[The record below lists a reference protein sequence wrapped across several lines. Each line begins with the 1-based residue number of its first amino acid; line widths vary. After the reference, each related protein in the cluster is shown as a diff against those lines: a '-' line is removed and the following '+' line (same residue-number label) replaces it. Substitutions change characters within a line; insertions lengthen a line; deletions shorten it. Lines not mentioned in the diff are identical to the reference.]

1 MTQAELKQAESVRNA
16 DEAEKLA
23 STDHTDHEDDHEHE
37 HALNWRKLNRVLFVA
52 AAAAAIWFLGGA
64 RNPYVTGIGVICT
77 IVGGFPIFH
86 EAYENIVQRR
96 MTMELS
102 MAIAIVAALAIRE
115 IFTALVIT
123 LFVLVAEILEGLTV
137 GRGRTA
143 IRHLVGLLP
152 TTATVRRNES
162 WQDVETKEIA
172 VGEIVLVKPGT
183 RIPVDGVV
191 VGGHS
196 FVDQAPITGESMPA
210 EKSTGTSVYAGT
222 INQSGALEIRV
233 DRMGRD
239 TTFGKIIDAVE
250 RAEKSRAP
258 IQGIADRLA
267 GYLVYF
273 ALGAAAL
280 TFLITHNVRST
291 ISVVIVAGACGIA
304 AGTPLAILAGIGRSA
319 QLGSIIKGGLYL
331 ESLATVDTIL
341 LDKTGTLTYGT
352 PEVVEVSPVEGVPF
366 ASLLQA
372 AVTAES
378 RSEHPVA
385 NAILKKASNL
395 GISREEPESFEYT
408 PGKGIV
414 AARRG
419 IEIIVGNRLFLEGH
433 RITLPTSAISRTDS
447 EIFVAR
453 EGKFLGTLLVADTLR
468 PEATKAIAD
477 LKSMGLK
484 TVLLTGDSKAVA
496 EDIGGKLGVDEI
508 AAELLPE
515 DKLEFVSRLT
525 KARHNVVMVGDGVND
540 APALMKATVGV
551 AMGAGT
557 DVARES
563 ANVVLIGNDLSKLVE
578 TLSIARR
585 CRRTIMQNF
594 VGTLVVDSIGVG
606 LAAFGFLNPLLAAFI
621 HVSSEMTFI
630 LNSAR
635 LLPPISSARKLVS
648 GFLPP
653 SSATRRSCNL
663 TSRLSKP
670 LATSRCMNRV
680 TFPLSLPITCANAP
694 GEDCRLATQWT
705 RTAASCAVMR
715 FLRKRR
721 SI

>member
-1 MTQAELKQAESVRNA
+1 MAETQLKQAEDAGSANEVKKVPSSER
-16 DEAEKLA
+16 AE
-23 STDHTDHEDDHEHE
+23 HEDSHEHE
-37 HALNWRKLNRVLFVA
+37 NALNWRDINRVLFVA
-52 AAAAAIWFLGGA
+52 AAAGAIWFLGGT
-64 RNPYVTGIGVICT
+64 RNPFITGVGVVCT

-86 EAYENIVQRR
+86 EAYENIRQRR

-162 WQDVETKEIA
+162 WQDVETDEIV

-183 RIPVDGVV
+183 RMPVDGVV
-191 VGGHS
+191 TGGHS
-196 FVDQAPITGESMPA
+196 FVDQATITGESMPA
-210 EKSTGTSVYAGT
+210 EKVPGTSIYAGT
-222 INQSGALEIRV
+222 MNQSGALEIRV
-233 DRMGRD
+233 DRLGRD

-291 ISVVIVAGACGIA
+291 ISVVIVTGACGIA

-331 ESLATVDTIL
+331 ESLATIDTIL

-352 PEVVEVSPVEGVPF
+352 PEVNDVRPAEGISD
-366 ASLLQA
+366 ASLLEA

-385 NAILKKASNL
+385 KAILKKASNL
-395 GISREEPESFEYT
+395 GIASEEPERFDYT
-408 PGKGIV
+408 PGKGVV
-414 AARRG
+414 ATRRG
-419 IEIIVGNRLFLEGH
+419 VEIIVGNRLFLEGH
-433 RITLPTSAISRTDS
+433 RIALPVSAISQTDS
-447 EIFVAR
+447 EVFVAR
-453 EGKFLGTLLVADTLR
+453 EGKFLGTLAVADMLR

-477 LKSMGLK
+477 LRSMGLK
-484 TVLLTGDSKAVA
+484 TVLLTGDSRAVA
-496 EDIGGKLGVDEI
+496 EDIGRKLGVDEI
-508 AAELLPE
+508 GAELLPE
-515 DKLEFVSRLT
+515 DKLAFVGRLT
-525 KARHNVVMVGDGVND
+525 AARHNVVMVGDGVND

-635 LLPPISSARKLVS
+635 LLPAVSSAHGLVRGLFS
-648 GFLPP
+648 E
-653 SSATRRSCNL
+653 SSAG
-663 TSRLSKP
+663 
-670 LATSRCMNRV
+670 AH
-680 TFPLSLPITCANAP
+680 
-694 GEDCRLATQWT
+694 D
-705 RTAASCAVMR
+705 
-715 FLRKRR
+715 
-721 SI
+721 

>member
-1 MTQAELKQAESVRNA
+1 MTQAELKQAE
-16 DEAEKLA
+16 AEKPFIPEK
-23 STDHTDHEDDHEHE
+23 SPSSDHVDHEADHEHGQ
-37 HALNWRKLNRVLFVA
+37 ALNWPDVYRVLFVA
-52 AAAAAIWFLGGA
+52 VAAGAIWFLGGS
-64 RNPYVTGIGVICT
+64 RNPYLTGIGVICT
-77 IVGGFPIFH
+77 LAGGFPIFH
-86 EAYENIVQRR
+86 EAWENITQRR

-162 WQDVETKEIA
+162 WQEVETKEIA

-183 RIPVDGVV
+183 RIPVDGMVA
-191 VGGHS
+191 GGHS
-196 FVDQAPITGESMPA
+196 FVDQATITGESMPA
-210 EKSTGTSVYAGT
+210 EKVKGTSVYAGT

-304 AGTPLAILAGIGRSA
+304 AGTPLAILGGIGRSA

-331 ESLATVDTIL
+331 ESLATIDTIL

-352 PEVVEVSPVEGVPF
+352 PEVVDVRPVEGVSV

-372 AVTAES
+372 ATTAES

-385 NAILKKASNL
+385 KAILKKASNL
-395 GISREEPESFEYT
+395 EISREEPERFDYT
-408 PGKGIV
+408 PGQGIV
-414 AARRG
+414 AARQG
-419 IEIIVGNRLFLEGH
+419 IEIIVGNRVFLEGH
-433 RITLPTSAISRTDS
+433 GIALSTNTVSQTES

-453 EGKFLGTLLVADTLR
+453 EGQFLGTLVVADMLR
-468 PEATKAIAD
+468 PEATKAIQD

-484 TVLLTGDSKAVA
+484 TVLLTGDSKTVA

-515 DKLEFVSRLT
+515 DKLAFVSRLT
-525 KARHNVVMVGDGVND
+525 LARHNVIMVGDGVND
-540 APALMKATVGV
+540 APALMKATVGI

-578 TLSIARR
+578 TLLIARR

-594 VGTLVVDSIGVG
+594 VGTLVVDSIGIG
-606 LAAFGFLNPLLAAFI
+606 LAALGFLNPLLAAFI
-621 HVSSEMTFI
+621 HVSSEMAFI

-635 LLPPISSARKLVS
+635 LLPPVSSANKLVS
-648 GFLPP
+648 GLF
-653 SSATRRSCNL
+653 SRSHIV
-663 TSRLSKP
+663 
-670 LATSRCMNRV
+670 AQ
-680 TFPLSLPITCANAP
+680 
-694 GEDCRLATQWT
+694 E
-705 RTAASCAVMR
+705 
-715 FLRKRR
+715 
-721 SI
+721 

>member
-1 MTQAELKQAESVRNA
+1 MTQARLKQSEVEQRIGPLPS
-16 DEAEKLA
+16 
-23 STDHTDHEDDHEHE
+23 DHTDHKDDHEHG
-37 HALNWRKLNRVLFVA
+37 HALHWQDINRVLFVA
-52 AAAAAIWFLGGA
+52 AAATAIWFLGDA
-64 RNPYVTGIGVICT
+64 RNPYVTGIGVICAL
-77 IVGGFPIFH
+77 VGGFPIFH
-86 EAYENIVQRR
+86 EAYENIIQRR

-152 TTATVRRNES
+152 TTATVNRKGS
-162 WQDVETKEIA
+162 WSEVETSEIIPGD
-172 VGEIVLVKPGT
+172 VVLVKPGA

-196 FVDQAPITGESMPA
+196 FVDQATITGESMPA
-210 EKSTGTSVYAGT
+210 EKSNGASVYAGT
-222 INQSGALEIRV
+222 INQSGAMEIRV

-304 AGTPLAILAGIGRSA
+304 AGTPLAILGAIGRSA
-319 QLGSIIKGGLYL
+319 QQGSIIKGGLYL
-331 ESLATVDTIL
+331 EALATIDTIL
-341 LDKTGTLTYGT
+341 LDKTGTLTYGI
-352 PEVVEVSPVEGVPF
+352 PEVVEVRPAEGIPVTSV
-366 ASLLQA
+366 LQA

-385 NAILKKASNL
+385 KAILKKASNME
-395 GISREEPESFEYT
+395 IPVEEPEKFEYT

-414 AARRG
+414 ATRGG

-433 RITLPTSAISRTDS
+433 RIALPASRAASRTESAI
-447 EIFVAR
+447 FVSR
-453 EGKFLGTLLVADTLR
+453 EGRFLGTLVVADTLR
-468 PEATKAIAD
+468 PEATKAIQD

-484 TVLLTGDSKAVA
+484 TVLLTGDSKSVA
-496 EDIGGKLGVDEI
+496 EDIGRKLGVDEI

-525 KARHNVVMVGDGVND
+525 AARHNVVMVGDGVND

-635 LLPPISSARKLVS
+635 LLPPVTSANRVMRGLFS
-648 GFLPP
+648 P
-653 SSATRRSCNL
+653 SSA
-663 TSRLSKP
+663 
-670 LATSRCMNRV
+670 V
-680 TFPLSLPITCANAP
+680 
-694 GEDCRLATQWT
+694 EQEH
-705 RTAASCAVMR
+705 RTA
-715 FLRKRR
+715 
-721 SI
+721 

>member
-1 MTQAELKQAESVRNA
+1 MAQAELKQTEVKKSVL
-16 DEAEKLA
+16 EEEISL
-23 STDHTDHEDDHEHE
+23 SSDHPDHQDDHEHG
-37 HALNWRKLNRVLFVA
+37 HALNCAEIYRVLFVA
-52 AAAAAIWFLGGA
+52 AAAGAIWFLGGA

-77 IVGGFPIFH
+77 LVGGFPIFH
-86 EAYENIVQRR
+86 EAYENIIQRR

-162 WQDVETKEIA
+162 WQDVETDEIA
-172 VGEIVLVKPGT
+172 VGEIVLVKPGA
-183 RIPVDGVV
+183 RIPVDGAV

-196 FVDQAPITGESMPA
+196 FVDQATITGESMPA
-210 EKSTGTSVYAGT
+210 EKTKGTSVYAGT
-222 INQSGALEIRV
+222 INQSGALEISV
-233 DRMGRD
+233 VRMGRD
-239 TTFGKIIDAVE
+239 TTFGKIIEAVE

-304 AGTPLAILAGIGRSA
+304 AGTPLAILGAIGRSA

-331 ESLATVDTIL
+331 ESLATIDTIL

-352 PEVVEVSPVEGVPF
+352 PEVVEVNPRDSVPIRF
-366 ASLLQA
+366 LLQA
-372 AVTAES
+372 AATAES

-385 NAILKKASNL
+385 KAILKKASSM
-395 GISREEPESFEYT
+395 GITGEEPETFEYT

-414 AARRG
+414 AAHHG
-419 IEIIVGNRLFLEGH
+419 IEIIVGNRLFLQGH
-433 RITLPTSAISRTDS
+433 RIALPTSTVLQSES
-447 EIFVAR
+447 EIFVAE
-453 EGKFLGTLLVADTLR
+453 EGKFLGSLVIADMLR
-468 PEATKAIAD
+468 PEATKAMQD
-477 LKSMGLK
+477 LKAMGLK
-484 TVLLTGDSKAVA
+484 TVLLTGDSKTVA
-496 EDIGGKLGVDEI
+496 DDIGRKLGVDEI

-540 APALMKATVGV
+540 APALMKATVGI

-635 LLPPISSARKLVS
+635 LLPPVSSAKKLVS
-648 GFLPP
+648 GFLSP
-653 SSATRRSCNL
+653 SSAVVH
-663 TSRLSKP
+663 K
-670 LATSRCMNRV
+670 
-680 TFPLSLPITCANAP
+680 
-694 GEDCRLATQWT
+694 
-705 RTAASCAVMR
+705 
-715 FLRKRR
+715 
-721 SI
+721 

>member
-1 MTQAELKQAESVRNA
+1 MSQAQLKQVEAVRRVDEDEKRPSSDHA
-16 DEAEKLA
+16 DH
-23 STDHTDHEDDHEHE
+23 DGGHEHE
-37 HALNWRKLNRVLFVA
+37 HALNWREVNRVLFVA

-64 RNPYVTGIGVICT
+64 RNPYVTGIGVICA

-172 VGEIVLVKPGT
+172 VGDIVLVKPGT

-196 FVDQAPITGESMPA
+196 FVDQATITGESMPA
-210 EKSTGTSVYAGT
+210 EKIRGTSVYAGT
-222 INQSGALEIRV
+222 INQSGALEIQV

-280 TFLITHNVRST
+280 TFVITDNMRST

-304 AGTPLAILAGIGRSA
+304 AGTPLAILGGIGRSA

-331 ESLATVDTIL
+331 ESLATIDTIL

-352 PEVVEVSPVEGVPF
+352 PGVVDVRPADGVPV

-385 NAILKKASNL
+385 KAILKKASNM
-395 GISREEPESFEYT
+395 GISGEEPERFDYT

-414 AARRG
+414 TACRG
-419 IEIIVGNRLFLEGH
+419 MEIIVGNRLLLEGH
-433 RITLPTSAISRTDS
+433 RVELPINTVSQTDS
-447 EIFVAR
+447 EILVAQ
-453 EGKFLGTLLVADTLR
+453 EGKFLGTLVVADTLR
-468 PEATKAIAD
+468 PEATKAIQD

-496 EDIGGKLGVDEI
+496 ENIGGKLGVDEI

-515 DKLEFVSRLT
+515 DKLAFVRRLT
-525 KARHNVVMVGDGVND
+525 ATRHNVVMVGDGVND
-540 APALMKATVGV
+540 APALMKATVGI

-578 TLSIARR
+578 TLSIARC

-635 LLPPISSARKLVS
+635 LLPPVSSAHGLVRGLFS
-648 GFLPP
+648 QSFTV
-653 SSATRRSCNL
+653 AQ
-663 TSRLSKP
+663 
-670 LATSRCMNRV
+670 
-680 TFPLSLPITCANAP
+680 
-694 GEDCRLATQWT
+694 D
-705 RTAASCAVMR
+705 
-715 FLRKRR
+715 
-721 SI
+721 

>member
-1 MTQAELKQAESVRNA
+1 MTQAELNQAEATRNA
-16 DEAEKLA
+16 DEAKKLP
-23 STDHTDHEDDHEHE
+23 SSDYDDHEDGHEHE
-37 HALNWRKLNRVLFVA
+37 HALNWREVNRVLFVA
-52 AAAAAIWFLGGA
+52 AAAGAIWFLGGA
-64 RNPYVTGIGVICT
+64 QNPYITGIGAVCA

-152 TTATVRRNES
+152 TTAIVRRNES

-172 VGEIVLVKPGT
+172 AGEIVLVKPGT

-191 VGGHS
+191 AGGHS
-196 FVDQAPITGESMPA
+196 FVDQATITGESMPA
-210 EKSTGTSVYAGT
+210 EKSKGASVYAGT
-222 INQSGALEIRV
+222 INQSGALEIQV

-280 TFLITHNVRST
+280 TFLITHNMRST

-304 AGTPLAILAGIGRSA
+304 AGTPLAILGGIGRSA

-331 ESLATVDTIL
+331 ESLATIDTIL

-352 PEVVEVSPVEGVPF
+352 PEVGDIRPVEGVPV

-372 AVTAES
+372 AATAES

-385 NAILKKASNL
+385 KAILKKASNM
-395 GISREEPESFEYT
+395 GISGEEPEKFDYT

-414 AARRG
+414 AVCRG
-419 IEIIVGNRLFLEGH
+419 MEIIAGNRLFLAGH
-433 RITLPTSAISRTDS
+433 RISLPTNAVSKTDS
-447 EIFVAR
+447 EIFVAQA
-453 EGKFLGTLLVADTLR
+453 GKFLGTLVVADTLR

-496 EDIGGKLGVDEI
+496 NDIGGKLGVDEI

-515 DKLEFVSRLT
+515 EKLEFVSKLT

-540 APALMKATVGV
+540 APALMEATVGV

-635 LLPPISSARKLVS
+635 LLPPISSAHGLVRGLFS
-648 GFLPP
+648 Q
-653 SSATRRSCNL
+653 SSAV
-663 TSRLSKP
+663 
-670 LATSRCMNRV
+670 AQ
-680 TFPLSLPITCANAP
+680 
-694 GEDCRLATQWT
+694 D
-705 RTAASCAVMR
+705 
-715 FLRKRR
+715 
-721 SI
+721 